1 MGDPKFGIPFIF
13 TMHRSPTRRLSTEIL
28 SFVPESV
35 EAYDVYRVGR
45 NAATAYRRVY
55 RQLVMTVHPEGS
67 LHGADLSSAISSRI
81 QREISRETPNAT
93 AWTRSMPHHTICR
106 NGASF
111 FRPVHNRPHRRQPKS
126 LKTLPQCATDL
137 PTGSSPAAGCPLL
150 FHAGRRTAAC
160 RPHRRD
166 ASSSLPPSRFSCLP
180 MGLKWPVSCEQ
191 SMFFPSGS
199 APNLIRC
206 LVAFSSVS
214 RSFPDASRSD
224 VSNCLSSSPSFS
236 SSDGE
241 APSPQS
247 SEDPSTQY
255 DGIPA
260 LPDTR
265 KVGPLAVTG
274 AEPPGAVSYETL
286 AGIPWMSRGRLCS
299 VLEEVAERG
308 PYDVATWNKLL
319 CRAEAISASLS
330 VRDIG
335 RLVVG
340 MAKVKYY
347 HPSLLRKFS
356 FFARRQIQDAD
367 ALACSGLLH
376 SYSTLNCFDP
386 KLYEVVCNRMQKRE
400 VMHACKLF
408 PLSLALSACVR
419 EKFVHEGLFLAAGE
433 CLSELLPACKPSDQQ
448 SVALILNCLARLFN
462 LRQQQK
468 LARRRDSAEP
478 IESQLA
484 ASPSETAADQ
494 EHLDLKEL
502 LGKIACSLPPLL
514 PTMNLQSLT
523 LVLNAFSRLRSLCAA
538 PPEVVLL
545 TCETLMPRASKLTA
559 LQAVTVLNALVK
571 LRLGGETDLLEA
583 VLGQLRERAH
593 HLTPQGVCLTVKAL
607 SILRL
612 KDRRLEEE
620 LERQVCLTFHHFSAA
635 EVSSLRA
642 ACQGWAYMPPSLE
655 RLLNEDFRGESNPVE
670 TSTDSKET

>member
-1 MGDPKFGIPFIF
+1 MY
-13 TMHRSPTRRLSTEIL
+13 RSPTRRLSTEIL

-35 EAYDVYRVGR
+35 EARDVYRAGR
-45 NAATAYRRVY
+45 NAAAACRRVY

-67 LHGADLSSAISSRI
+67 LHAVDLSSAISSRI
-81 QREISRETPNAT
+81 QRKVPRETPNAT
-93 AWTRSMPHHTICR
+93 AWTRSMPHHTTCR

-111 FRPVHNRPHRRQPKS
+111 FRPVHNRPHRRKPKS
-126 LKTLPQCATDL
+126 LKTLPQWPTDL
-137 PTGSSPAAGCPLL
+137 PTGSSPDAGGPLL
-150 FHAGRRTAAC
+150 FHAGRRTVAC
-160 RPHRRD
+160 KPHQGG
-166 ASSSLPPSRFSCLP
+166 ASSPLPPSRFSCLP
-180 MGLKWPVSCEQ
+180 MGLKWPVSCEP
-191 SMFFPSGS
+191 SMFFSPGS
-199 APNLIRC
+199 APNLRRC
-206 LVAFSSVS
+206 LAAFSSVS
-214 RSFPDASRSD
+214 RSFPDASRPG
-224 VSNCLSSSPSFS
+224 VSNSLSSSPLFS
-236 SSDGE
+236 SSDVE

-247 SEDPSTQY
+247 SEDPSTRY
-255 DGIPA
+255 ECT

-319 CRAEAISASLS
+319 CRAEAISTSLS

-386 KLYEVVCNRMQKRE
+386 KLYEDVCNRMQKRD

-433 CLSELLPACKPSDQQ
+433 RLSELLPACKPSDQQ

-468 LARRRDSAEP
+468 LARRRDSGEP

-484 ASPSETAADQ
+484 TSPTDTAADQ

-545 TCETLMPRASKLTA
+545 TCETLVPRASKLTA

-642 ACQGWAYMPPSLE
+642 ACQGWAYVPPNLE
-655 RLLNEDFRGESNPVE
+655 RLLNEDFREESNPME
-670 TSTDSKET
+670 TSTDSQET